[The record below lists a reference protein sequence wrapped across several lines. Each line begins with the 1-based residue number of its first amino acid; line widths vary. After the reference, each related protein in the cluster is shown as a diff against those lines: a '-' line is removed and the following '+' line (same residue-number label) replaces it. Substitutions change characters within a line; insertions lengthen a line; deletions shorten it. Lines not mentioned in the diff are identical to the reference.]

1 MTSGLEDLHI
11 HSNYSDGNSSVEE
24 IVQKAASLKLRTIAI
39 ADHFWPS
46 LGSLRGGVNL
56 IEQRR
61 REIETSRTDF
71 PDLNILDAAEVD
83 IQSNGELA
91 PVAGG
96 LEQFDFVIGSFHWYT
111 DSTSWA
117 SALVKALRRKEFQI
131 LGHWDGYLSSYREED
146 GKIAAEGLAEAG
158 VAIELN
164 GRYSV
169 EHVEFLELAKSYGCV
184 FSLGSDS
191 HHSST
196 VGDLEFQEKLAT
208 SMNLDII
215 KIR

>member
-1 MTSGLEDLHI
+1 MLT
-11 HSNYSDGNSSVEE
+11 NYMPGMFLSY
-24 IVQKAASLKLRTIAI
+24 
-39 ADHFWPS
+39 
-46 LGSLRGGVNL
+46 LRGVPL
-56 IEQRR
+56 H
-61 REIETSRTDF
+61 T
-71 PDLNILDAAEVD
+71 
-83 IQSNGELA
+83 
-91 PVAGG
+91 
-96 LEQFDFVIGSFHWYT
+96 
-111 DSTSWA
+111 
-117 SALVKALRRKEFQI
+117 LVSI
-131 LGHWDGYLSSYREED
+131 Y
-146 GKIAAEGLAEAG
+146 EGLAEAG